1 MLPRQ
6 GYKAIPWQNE
16 TEVGR
21 NMPRQSRGYAMK
33 VNRLLLLR
41 SIRRARSV
49 FGGNATAGIV
59 GRNFGLVICRGR
71 NLGREVNVDSSTSL
85 CAATVEMF
93 LCRSPLKCMY
103 TLHLAI
109 VPEGMNI

>member
-59 GRNFGLVICRGR
+59 GRNFGLVICRA
-71 NLGREVNVDSSTSL
+71 TSL